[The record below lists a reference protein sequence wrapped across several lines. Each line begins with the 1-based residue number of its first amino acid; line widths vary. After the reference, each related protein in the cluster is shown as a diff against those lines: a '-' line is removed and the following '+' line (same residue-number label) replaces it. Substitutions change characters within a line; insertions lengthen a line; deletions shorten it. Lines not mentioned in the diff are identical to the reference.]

1 MTEKTCPERSKLL
14 ATPAVLNDEGR
25 MMRKRQKQQTR
36 TLCIITFISYIIC
49 IETSAFFVHSIF

>member
-25 MMRKRQKQQTR
+25 MMRKRQKT
-36 TLCIITFISYIIC
+36 TDKASVYNYIYI
-49 IETSAFFVHSIF
+49 VYNMH